1 MDDLQ
6 LACAVKVRL
15 VDVRPNVEV
24 SADNGNVSVIA
35 DAPVT
40 QEELVSREIERIA
53 KTVPGVDDVLVQVR
67 RLASQD

>member
-1 MDDLQ
+1 M
-6 LACAVKVRL
+6 
-15 VDVRPNVEV
+15 
-24 SADNGNVSVIA
+24 IA